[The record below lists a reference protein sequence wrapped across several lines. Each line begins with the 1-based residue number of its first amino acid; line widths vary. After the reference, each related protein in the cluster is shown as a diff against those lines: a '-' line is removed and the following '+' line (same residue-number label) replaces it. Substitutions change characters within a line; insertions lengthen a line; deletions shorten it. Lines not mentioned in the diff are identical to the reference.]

1 METCP
6 KCNSTHIARDLRFIL
21 DGADNGAL
29 RVGKQIAKKETGFWT
44 LKPNHPNFVVM
55 KVKPAVCT
63 DCGHVELIAE
73 GDLKDALQIAVPN
86 ERRRPVAEI
95 LQAGA
100 ILVTIFIVGAIFI
113 ELYLLLF

>member
-6 KCNSTHIARDLRFIL
+6 KCNSTHIARDLRFFL

-29 RVGKQIAKKETGFWT
+29 RLGKQIAKKETGFWT
-44 LKPNHPNFVVM
+44 LKPNHPEFVVI

-73 GDLKDALQIAVPN
+73 GDLKVSLQIGVPD
-86 ERRRPVAEI
+86 EAEKAGRTL
-95 LQAGA
+95 LQAGT
-100 ILVTIFIVGAIFI
+100 ILVITFIVAAIGI
-113 ELYLLLF
+113 GLYLLLF

>member
-6 KCNSTHIARDLRFIL
+6 KCNSTHIARDLRFFL

-44 LKPNHPNFVVM
+44 LKPNHPSFVVM
-55 KVKPAVCT
+55 NVKPAVCT

-86 ERRRPVAEI
+86 ERIRQVAEM
-95 LQAGA
+95 LQVGA
-100 ILVTIFIVGAIFI
+100 VLLTIFVVGAIVI
-113 ELYLLLF
+113 GLYLLLF